1 LEGGSPR
8 VSKGGTL
15 ARGLL
20 PHLPPYELMSD
31 WRQLKN
37 KFEEIYKRNPRIF
50 RAPGRVNLI
59 GEHTDYN
66 EGFVLPFAIDREV
79 LVAGK
84 TRTDSK
90 INVHALDIDEF
101 FSFDLQTKAVKLRG
115 SWADYVEGAARCLEK
130 RFALTRGADLIFSSS
145 VPIGAG
151 LSSSAALEVSI
162 GFALLALGEIEI
174 NLKELA
180 FAAQEAEHEFVGI
193 RSGIMDQFASVFGK
207 ENHALLLDCRS
218 LETKQI
224 PLEIK
229 DAVIAVCDTRV
240 KHKLASSEYNTRRR
254 ECETGVEILREKL
267 PEIKSLRDVSAED
280 FEKFQNLLPENVK
293 KRCRHVITENA
304 RTVSAAENL
313 EKRDLEKV
321 GRLMFLSHKSLRDDY
336 EVSSV
341 ELDTL
346 VEIAR
351 ETKGIFGARM
361 TGGGFGGCTV
371 NLLRQKAFE
380 EFQMQVR
387 QKYSETFGFEP
398 EIYLFRASDGASEIK
413 E

>member
-1 LEGGSPR
+1 MRKDELRETFQQIFKREPR
-8 VSKGGTL
+8 L
-15 ARGLL
+15 
-20 PHLPPYELMSD
+20 
-31 WRQLKN
+31 
-37 KFEEIYKRNPRIF
+37 F
-50 RAPGRVNLI
+50 RATGRVNLI

-79 LVAGK
+79 LAAGAA
-84 TRTDSK
+84 RADSK
-90 INVHALDIDEF
+90 INVHALDIGDF
-101 FSFDLQTKAVKLRG
+101 FSFDLRDEAVKRRG
-115 SWADYVEGAARCLEK
+115 SWIDYVEGVARCLKK
-130 RFALTRGADLIFSSS
+130 RFALTRGADLIFSST

-162 GFALLALGEIEI
+162 GFALLALNEIEI
-174 NLKELA
+174 HRKELA

-193 RSGIMDQFASVFGK
+193 RSGIMDQFASVLCE

-224 PLEIK
+224 PLELGN
-229 DAVIAVCDTRV
+229 AVIAVCDTKV
-240 KHKLASSEYNTRRR
+240 KHKLSSSEYNVRRR

-267 PEIKSLRDVSAED
+267 PEIKSLRDVGVED

-293 KRCRHVITENA
+293 NRCRHVITENA
-304 RTVSAAENL
+304 RTLSAAKNL

-321 GRLMFLSHKSLRDDY
+321 GKQMFLSHESLRDDY
-336 EVSSV
+336 EVSCA
-341 ELDTL
+341 ELDKL

-351 ETKGIFGARM
+351 KIEGVFGARM

-371 NLLRQKAFE
+371 NLLKRASFADFQKQIE
-380 EFQMQVR
+380 
-387 QKYSETFGFEP
+387 QKYTETFGFEP
-398 EIYLFRASDGASEIK
+398 EIYLFRASSGASEIK